1 MKLPAWHTKDDRRL
15 LFMKLELAGKVALV
29 SGCSQG
35 LGYACVRT
43 LARYGA
49 DIFGVSIGDD
59 SALKKEVEALGR
71 SYHSLTVSLTTPGS
85 IHEVMKEM
93 LAAYGHVD
101 ILLNFA
107 GILKKEDTLKIS
119 RQAFQSALDINV
131 TAAFTLSQEVI
142 RQYIRQGYG
151 GKIINASGILPYGT
165 NEYCAY
171 FTSKGA
177 VEAMTKYMAHEFAG
191 QNIQINAITLGFM
204 NEGNKLQS
212 GEGQQDDVSILQDIP
227 AGRWGTWEDLDGLL
241 LVLCSGAGSYINGA
255 CIPLDGGYSI

>member
-85 IHEVMKEM
+85 IHEVMKEV

-131 TAAFTLSQEVI
+131 TAAFILIT
-142 RQYIRQGYG
+142 G
-151 GKIINASGILPYGT
+151 GN
-165 NEYCAY
+165 
-171 FTSKGA
+171 TS
-177 VEAMTKYMAHEFAG
+177 VY
-191 QNIQINAITLGFM
+191 
-204 NEGNKLQS
+204 QS
-212 GEGQQDDVSILQDIP
+212 R
-227 AGRWGTWEDLDGLL
+227 AWR
-241 LVLCSGAGSYINGA
+241 
-255 CIPLDGGYSI
+255 